1 MGPRTTAAPSPAAP
15 EIGDAS
21 QIAEYWWR
29 RLIRI
34 GFTAEQLDRL
44 RDEIH
49 QHGLSPAQFYALLEA
64 RGAPAAL
71 TFLDELRQHLS
82 ADAEASDRAR
92 GQLRLTDIG

>member
-1 MGPRTTAAPSPAAP
+1 MGPRTTAAPSPAP
-15 EIGDAS
+15 PRIGSA
-21 QIAEYWWR
+21 QLAEYWWR
-29 RLIRI
+29 RLIQI
-34 GFTAEQLDRL
+34 GFTEEQLDQL

-49 QHGLSPAQFYALLEA
+49 EHGLSPTTFYELLEA